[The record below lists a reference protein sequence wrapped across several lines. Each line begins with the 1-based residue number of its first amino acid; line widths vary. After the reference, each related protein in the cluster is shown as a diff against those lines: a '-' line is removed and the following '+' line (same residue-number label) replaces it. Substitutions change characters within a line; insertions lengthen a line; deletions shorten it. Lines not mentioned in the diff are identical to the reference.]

1 MQTKSAWHVDVWCV
15 WSLASIWSCD
25 LTWSVGVVPRSMS
38 SSRSQPVNADTRSI
52 RTMSTILDDGN
63 QPDEADETSSLRSMS
78 STTSTNYGP
87 PRPRPT
93 VRPLYPIPDE
103 AAGSEDGDEGETSS
117 PSETEAAQDLP
128 ASAAAQALH
137 QEADELMVSS
147 QHASSSADSLPDVS
161 LDPEGD
167 HKQHGLGSNGSSSG
181 NSGLSP
187 VSEAESSGRATST
200 EGYDEEGLPLGQLQ
214 IPTALQDQL
223 PALLTHKALNGNDDE
238 DAQPSVPQVTSSQ
251 RLSNA
256 AVQPGKSAISRM
268 IPDPESLHTPRAM
281 SPPSMPGAPLVP
293 KIDAGP
299 AVDPPAE
306 LEQTQLSSSAA
317 AEQEQAASGDGTMFA
332 GLDMM

>member
-1 MQTKSAWHVDVWCV
+1 M
-15 WSLASIWSCD
+15 
-25 LTWSVGVVPRSMS
+25 GVLPRSVS

-63 QPDEADETSSLRSMS
+63 PPDEADETSSLRSMS
-78 STTSTNYGP
+78 STTSTNYGA

-117 PSETEAAQDLP
+117 QSETEAAQDLP

-161 LDPEGD
+161 IDPEGD

-200 EGYDEEGLPLGQLQ
+200 GGYDEEGVSLGQLQ
-214 IPTALQDQL
+214 IPVALQEQL
-223 PALLTHKALNGNDDE
+223 PALLTHEILNDNDDE
-238 DAQPSVPQVTSSQ
+238 DAQPSVPQVDSSQ
-251 RLSNA
+251 HLSNA
-256 AVQPGKSAISRM
+256 AVQPSKSAISKM

-281 SPPSMPGAPLVP
+281 SPPSTPGAPLVP

-299 AVDPPAE
+299 AADPPAE
-306 LEQTQLSSSAA
+306 LEQVQASSSE
-317 AEQEQAASGDGTMFA
+317 AEQEQAASGDDTMFA

>member
-1 MQTKSAWHVDVWCV
+1 M
-15 WSLASIWSCD
+15 
-25 LTWSVGVVPRSMS
+25 
-38 SSRSQPVNADTRSI
+38 NADTRSI
-52 RTMSTILDDGN
+52 RTMSTILDDSN

-117 PSETEAAQDLP
+117 QSETEAAQDLP

-161 LDPEGD
+161 IDPAEEGD
-167 HKQHGLGSNGSSSG
+167 HKQRGLGSNGSSSG

-200 EGYDEEGLPLGQLQ
+200 GGYDEEGVSLGQLQ
-214 IPTALQDQL
+214 IPVALQEQL
-223 PALLTHKALNGNDDE
+223 PALLTHEILNNNDDE
-238 DAQPSVPQVTSSQ
+238 DAQPSVLQGTSSQ
-251 RLSNA
+251 HLSNA
-256 AVQPGKSAISRM
+256 AVQPDKSA

-281 SPPSMPGAPLVP
+281 SPPSTPGAPLVP

-306 LEQTQLSSSAA
+306 LEPVQLSSSE
-317 AEQEQAASGDGTMFA
+317 AEQEQAASGDDTMFA
-332 GLDMM
+332 GLNMM

>member
-1 MQTKSAWHVDVWCV
+1 
-15 WSLASIWSCD
+15 
-25 LTWSVGVVPRSMS
+25 
-38 SSRSQPVNADTRSI
+38 
-52 RTMSTILDDGN
+52 MSTILDDSN

-117 PSETEAAQDLP
+117 QSETEAAQDLP

-161 LDPEGD
+161 IDPSIDPEGD
-167 HKQHGLGSNGSSSG
+167 PKQHGLGSNGSSSG

-200 EGYDEEGLPLGQLQ
+200 GGYDEEGVSLGQLQ
-214 IPTALQDQL
+214 IPVALQEQL
-223 PALLTHKALNGNDDE
+223 PALLTHEILNDNDDE
-238 DAQPSVPQVTSSQ
+238 DAQPSVPQGTISQ
-251 RLSNA
+251 HMLNT
-256 AVQPGKSAISRM
+256 AVQPGKSAINRM

-281 SPPSMPGAPLVP
+281 SPPSTPGAPLVP

-306 LEQTQLSSSAA
+306 LEPVQLSSSE
-317 AEQEQAASGDGTMFA
+317 AEQEQAASGDDTMFA
-332 GLDMM
+332 GLNMM